1 MDNIKKLALITGAS
15 RGIGKAIAIYFASK
29 GYNLILVAKNDKRLE
44 SLKKTLNLQYGVTV
58 QSISID
64 LTDTA
69 QINDRLTKVL
79 SELKQL
85 DVVVNSAGVFKF
97 GSSTLSLSDL
107 NEMLLLNVQA
117 THHICTL
124 CLPLLK
130 ANLNK
135 TYIFNLSSIAGIES
149 FAPIA
154 GYAASKHAIV
164 GYSQS
169 LAKEVISN
177 NIRVTTLC
185 PDVVNTDMAIP
196 SGMDSD
202 LMIEPEDLCKT
213 IDFILSLSNETVVN
227 QIVLRCKTLIEK
239 ENQR

>member
-1 MDNIKKLALITGAS
+1 MEKIKKTALITGAS
-15 RGIGKAIAIYFASK
+15 RGIGKAIATYFASK
-29 GYNLILVAKNDKRLE
+29 EYNLILIAKNYNTLE
-44 SLKKTLNLQYGVTV
+44 NLKNTLNLTYGVNI
-58 QSISID
+58 QIISID
-64 LTDTA
+64 LTDAA
-69 QINDRLTKVL
+69 QINTKLTSVL
-79 SELKQL
+79 GELKQL
-85 DVVVNSAGVFKF
+85 DIVVNSAGVFKF
-97 GSSTLSLSDL
+97 GSSTLPLSDL
-107 NEMLLLNVQA
+107 NEMFLLNVQA

-135 TYIFNLSSIAGIES
+135 TYIFNLSSIAGVES

-154 GYAASKHAIV
+154 GYVASKHAIV

-169 LAKEVISN
+169 LAKEVINHNVS
-177 NIRVTTLC
+177 VVSLC
-185 PDVVNTDMAIP
+185 PDTVNTDMAIP
-196 SGMDSD
+196 SGMPSD

-213 IDFILSLSNETVVN
+213 IDFVLSLSNEAVVN